1 MLTEAFVTGMMITA
15 FTVFQ
20 PQAVLNFSDEEYIN
34 GK

>member
-1 MLTEAFVTGMMITA
+1 MLITA

-20 PQAVLNFSDEEYIN
+20 PQAVMNFSDEEYIN